1 MAKKTNKTAHVLN
14 LLTKSP
20 AVQEEGTAEENKAPA
35 EHQAAAP
42 VSAPATVTVVDESGN
57 EQLEKNILE
66 QLENEVSQAASEEA
80 KPASVPKAKI
90 SAAKEE
96 APVGKREVPVSE
108 PEIPK
113 AQTEVPAV
121 KEGASVTEPP
131 VAQPEAPVVKT
142 EASVP
147 ENTEMSVETAQEI
160 PTAMAEEKAADAEA
174 KVKETAQEKTPVK
187 ESSFVNVMEELL
199 KRQDID
205 RYMEQY
211 KVCRCERCRADVE
224 ALTLTRLPAKYVAAK
239 SGFGTS
245 GMNYY
250 ENKYKIRILTE
261 IIRSCVAVR
270 EHPRHD

>member
-20 AVQEEGTAEENKAPA
+20 AAQDEGSAEENKIPA
-35 EHQAAAP
+35 ENQAAAP
-42 VSAPATVTVVDESGN
+42 VAAAATVTVVDESGN
-57 EQLEKNILE
+57 EQLEKSILE
-66 QLENEVSQAASEEA
+66 QLENEVSQADSAEV
-80 KPASVPKAKI
+80 KPAPAAKAKI
-90 SAAKEE
+90 PAAKEE
-96 APVGKREVPVSE
+96 VSMPE
-108 PEIPK
+108 PEISMG
-113 AQTEVPAV
+113 QTEIPAV
-121 KEGASVTEPP
+121 KEEVSASPTETPA
-131 VAQPEAPVVKT
+131 AQPEAPVIKE

-147 ENTEMSVETAQEI
+147 ERTEMPTVTAEGK
-160 PTAMAEEKAADAEA
+160 TADVEA
-174 KVKETAQEKTPVK
+174 KDEAAPEKTAVK
-187 ESSFVNVMEELL
+187 ESSFINVMEELL
-199 KRQDID
+199 KRQDINK
-205 RYMEQY
+205 YMEQY

>member
-20 AVQEEGTAEENKAPA
+20 AVQDEGSAEESKAPA
-35 EHQAAAP
+35 EHQPAAP
-42 VSAPATVTVVDESGN
+42 VAAPATVTVVDESGN

-66 QLENEVSQAASEEA
+66 QLENEVSQAASAEVR
-80 KPASVPKAKI
+80 PASEPKAKI
-90 SAAKEE
+90 PAVKA
-96 APVGKREVPVSE
+96 EVSMPE
-108 PEIPK
+108 PEIPTT
-113 AQTEVPAV
+113 QTEIPAAEAEVSVP
-121 KEGASVTEPP
+121 ETETP
-131 VAQPEAPVVKT
+131 VAQPEASVVK
-142 EASVP
+142 EEVSVP
-147 ENTEMSVETAQEI
+147 EKAEMPVETAQE
-160 PTAMAEEKAADAEA
+160 KG
-174 KVKETAQEKTPVK
+174 
-187 ESSFVNVMEELL
+187 SSFVNVMEELL

-205 RYMEQY
+205 KYMKQY
-211 KVCRCERCRADVE
+211 RVCQCERCRADIE